1 MWKPAPY
8 RSVKE
13 IVNFLKDNP
22 NQTESEIQEKVF
34 GYYRNYSVYSNK
46 KYADMLRRGL
56 AKGLIFRIKQ
66 KKNQS
71 QFIYS
76 ATPPVKL
83 SVEVEQSTIQNVI
96 AIQRPLGRLT
106 LSADQVAELY
116 DDKKCIDSILLMV
129 INGDDTWENE
139 FEVEFNRQDAREFLT
154 EYFSTCNY
162 DQNYIRK
169 VLEKL

>member
-13 IVNFLKDNP
+13 IVNFLKQNP

-34 GYYRNYSVYSNK
+34 GYYRNYSNYSNK

-71 QFIYS
+71 QFVYS
-76 ATPPVKL
+76 VTPPVKL

-96 AIQRPLGRLT
+96 VIPRALGRLT
-106 LSADQVAELY
+106 LTADQVTELY

-139 FEVEFNRQDAREFLT
+139 FEVEFNRQDAREFLAQ
-154 EYFSTCNY
+154 YFSTCNY
-162 DQNYIRK
+162 DQNYIK
-169 VLEKL
+169 KTLEKL

>member
-13 IVNFLKDNP
+13 IVNFLNNNP
-22 NQTESEIQEKVF
+22 NQTESEIQERVF
-34 GYYRNYSVYSNK
+34 GYYRNSSIYSNK

-56 AKGLIFRIKQ
+56 TKGLIFRIKQ

-71 QFIYS
+71 QFVYS
-76 ATPPVKL
+76 VTPPV
-83 SVEVEQSTIQNVI
+83 VESAKVEQNPVV
-96 AIQRPLGRLT
+96 IQRPLGRLT
-106 LSADQVAELY
+106 LSADQVAEIY
-116 DDKKCIDSILLMV
+116 SDKSIIDSILLML

-139 FEVEFNRQDAREFLT
+139 FEVEFNRQDAKQFLA
-154 EYFSTCNY
+154 EYFSACNY

-169 VLEKL
+169 TLEKL